1 MEEAKQQLHLQY
13 HCRRATTRLNWL
25 CGIKKREARA
35 QPIGFE
41 HAYRG
46 PYVMKIKH
54 RAQGSKTQKEES
66 VSAQLQAQMLLSTV
80 ASSVVGCFITRSSR
94 VRGIPDPS
102 FFTTSTKMA
111 LEQFTFGPY
120 KIDSRE
126 VFYSTHLSYA
136 LVNLRPVVP
145 VHVLVCPRREVKR
158 FVDLTT
164 DETSDLWITAQKVG
178 SRLETYH
185 KASSLTLTIQ
195 DGPQAGQTVPHV
207 HIHIIPRKGGDFR
220 ENDEIYDAL
229 DEKEKELKQKLDLDK
244 DRKDRSL
251 DEMAQEAEEYR
262 KLFL

>member
-1 MEEAKQQLHLQY
+1 MLHVLMEEAKQLHLQS
-13 HCRRATTRLNWL
+13 HCRRATTKLNWL

-102 FFTTSTKMA
+102 FFTTSTKVRPISTMTCFCCCCFEFDLGLAAKWIQMA

-145 VHVLVCPRREVKR
+145 
-158 FVDLTT
+158 
-164 DETSDLWITAQKVG
+164 G
-178 SRLETYH
+178 
-185 KASSLTLTIQ
+185 
-195 DGPQAGQTVPHV
+195 
-207 HIHIIPRKGGDFR
+207 IHL
-220 ENDEIYDAL
+220 YLAL
-229 DEKEKELKQKLDLDK
+229 
-244 DRKDRSL
+244 
-251 DEMAQEAEEYR
+251 Y
-262 KLFL
+262 